1 MKKTILLIL
10 LSPVLFLG
18 ANNMEINNEAKKVIY
33 QYAAIIDSRRFDE
46 LDSIMWPDF
55 TMTGGY
61 DLKGI
66 EGFMGAMDYL
76 VATYD
81 KTMHFIGNIEGTWE
95 GNTFHGKTYCIA
107 SHIFED
113 NGKTKKLDLGIIY
126 EDTLERRGNQ
136 VKFIN
141 RNFNLQWQKTEI
153 VDSL

>member
-18 ANNMEINNEAKKVIY
+18 ANNMEINHEAKKVIY
-33 QYAAIIDSRRFDE
+33 QYAEIIDSRRFGE

-81 KTMHFIGNIEGTWE
+81 KTMHFIGKARARC
-95 GNTFHGKTYCIA
+95 KTPA
-107 SHIFED
+107 PLH
-113 NGKTKKLDLGIIY
+113 T
-126 EDTLERRGNQ
+126 
-136 VKFIN
+136 
-141 RNFNLQWQKTEI
+141 
-153 VDSL
+153 

>member
-33 QYAAIIDSRRFDE
+33 QYAQIIDSRRFDE

-95 GNTFHGKTYCIA
+95 GNTFYGKTYCIA

-136 VKFIN
+136 VKFVN